1 MLNTLVDSSAVI
13 TVPSNDEIN
22 SVVVSVHFPIDTN
35 DVNIAGLSDQRGSIL
50 ILGIGLILLV
60 VVICTCI
67 AFLVRRK
74 RISMLGK
81 YTMRNE
87 YLVIENILASHT
99 DD

>member
-35 DVNIAGLSDQRGSIL
+35 DVNIAGLSDQRGIIL
-50 ILGIGLILLV
+50 ISGIGLILLV

-87 YLVIENILASHT
+87 YLVIENLRYSG
-99 DD
+99 